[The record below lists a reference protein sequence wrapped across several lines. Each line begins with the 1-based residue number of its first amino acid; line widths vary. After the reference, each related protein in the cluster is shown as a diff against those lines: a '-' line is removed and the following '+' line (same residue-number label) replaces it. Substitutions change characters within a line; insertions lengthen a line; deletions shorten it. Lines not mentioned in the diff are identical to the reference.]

1 MAFTHA
7 QETALAGLGGAFI
20 GYLIA
25 RQMQK
30 PTIQTVIRTT
40 RQTVRSTATI
50 RPLIA
55 RQLAQMGSWPAPP
68 SPYAEGSVTGLG
80 PGSGNQPNGAY
91 TLAAT
96 FNLTSSGSVTLSTL
110 ADDWARLY
118 LDGQDIG
125 SVYWTMHPQNTPVS
139 KTLTLSAG
147 SHTLLA
153 RVTNNGLGV
162 PAEVAYNSG
171 SPNPTIFTCVIT
183 DAAGKTLLTTSS
195 ASGWH
200 YADYT
205 HTPQVAFI

>member
-1 MAFTHA
+1 MQFTRA
-7 QETALAGLGGAFI
+7 QETVLAGLGGAFV

-25 RQMQK
+25 RHQK
-30 PTIQTVIRTT
+30 P
-40 RQTVRSTATI
+40 SI

-55 RQLAQMGSWPAPP
+55 NQLAQIGSWPAPP
-68 SPYAEGSVTGLG
+68 SPYADGSNTGLG
-80 PGSGNQPNGAY
+80 PGSGNQPNGVY

-96 FNLTSSGSVTLSTL
+96 FSLASSGSVTLSTT

-118 LDGQDIG
+118 VDGHDVG
-125 SVYWTMHPQNTPVS
+125 TVYWNMNNQKPVS

-147 SHTLLA
+147 VHTLLA

-162 PAEVAYNSG
+162 PAEIAYNSG
-171 SPNPTIFTCVIT
+171 SPNPTVFTCVIT

-200 YADYT
+200 YADYA
-205 HTPQVAFI
+205 HTPQASFI

>member
-55 RQLAQMGSWPAPP
+55 RQLAQMGSWQAPP
-68 SPYAEGSVTGLG
+68 SPYADGAITGLG

-91 TLAAT
+91 TLA
-96 FNLTSSGSVTLSTL
+96 TSFTLASAGSVTLATM

-125 SVYWTMHPQNTPVS
+125 TVYWTMNAQKKPVS
-139 KTLTLSAG
+139 KTLALSAG
-147 SHTLLA
+147 AHTLLA
-153 RVTNNGLGV
+153 RITNNGLGV

-171 SPNPTIFTCVIT
+171 SANPTAFTCVIT

-200 YADYT
+200 YADYA
-205 HTPQVAFI
+205 HTPQAAFV

>member
-1 MAFTHA
+1 MTFTHA

-30 PTIQTVIRTT
+30 PTIQ
-40 RQTVRSTATI
+40 
-50 RPLIA
+50 A

-68 SPYAEGSVTGLG
+68 SPYADGSVTGLG
-80 PGSGNQPNGAY
+80 PGSGNQPNGVY
-91 TLAAT
+91 TLATHFTLA
-96 FNLTSSGSVTLSTL
+96 SAGSVTLVTM

-125 SVYWTMHPQNTPVS
+125 SVYWNMNNHQPVS

-147 SHTLLA
+147 THTLLA

-171 SPNPTIFTCVIT
+171 SANPTVFTCVIT

-200 YADYT
+200 YADYA
-205 HTPQVAFI
+205 HTPQAAFV